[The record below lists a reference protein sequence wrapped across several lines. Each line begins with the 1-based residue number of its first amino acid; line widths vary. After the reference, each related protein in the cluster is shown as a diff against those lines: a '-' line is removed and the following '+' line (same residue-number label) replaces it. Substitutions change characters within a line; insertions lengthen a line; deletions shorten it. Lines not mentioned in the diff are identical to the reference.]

1 MIEKGREQ
9 ADRWTHC
16 FALWYSM
23 EIGFKGDKK
32 MYWANRHY
40 KV

>member
-1 MIEKGREQ
+1 MG
-9 ADRWTHC
+9 THPNGHIVLP
-16 FALWYSM
+16 FGILW
-23 EIGFKGDKK
+23 KLVLRGDKK